1 MGNLLFFSLFRGFV
15 IIFLDM
21 KRITILGETL
31 AIGYSMAVSI
41 EYERLT
47 KKAFNFADLEMVENT
62 MAWYYAVIKTY
73 NKDTKITLEALCMDS
88 KAHDIN
94 ALKDAVMGAF
104 AEWCAVPGVDEDEQ
118 PKEEED
124 GARP

>member
-1 MGNLLFFSLFRGFV
+1 
-15 IIFLDM
+15 M

-41 EYERLT
+41 EYERLS

-73 NKDTKITLEALCMDS
+73 NKESKITLESLCMDA

-104 AEWCAVPGVDEDEQ
+104 AEWCAVPGVDEEEQ
-118 PKEEED
+118 SKEEED

>member
-1 MGNLLFFSLFRGFV
+1 
-15 IIFLDM
+15 M

-31 AIGYSMAVSI
+31 AIAYSMAVSI

-73 NKDTKITLEALCMDS
+73 NKESKITLESLCMDA

-104 AEWCAVPGVDEDEQ
+104 AEWCAVPGVDEEEQ
-118 PKEEED
+118 HKEED